1 MAGTRSTAGTR
12 SAAGDTARP
21 TVRPPVRPPVWA
33 LLAVP
38 SACAVAVLAGVLLSG
53 DTSRA
58 AASLA
63 AAAPAERLVMPDQVG
78 DLPAQ
83 DSGPRASTADD
94 LAERL
99 REDPAV
105 ADAVAAVYGNDDGTL
120 LVVRVAPV
128 APFDEEGAGRLTA
141 RVLGAAGPERGMS
154 DDFRASASEDGDA
167 LVTCSSLE
175 EGTATCVS
183 VEPSMALLVLSNG
196 LGDSDPVSLAEQA
209 RAAVLATG

>member
-1 MAGTRSTAGTR
+1 VAGTRSTARTR
-12 SAAGDTARP
+12 SAYRDPARP
-21 TVRPPVRPPVWA
+21 TGQPIVRPPVWA

-38 SACAVAVLAGVLLSG
+38 TACAVAVLAGALLSV

-63 AAAPAERLVMPDQVG
+63 DAPPAGSLLMPDRVG

-83 DSGPRASTADD
+83 DSGARASTAED
-94 LAERL
+94 LADRL

-167 LVTCSSLE
+167 LVTCSTLE

-183 VEPSMALLVLSNG
+183 VEPTMALLVLSNG
-196 LGDSDPVSLAEQA
+196 LDDDDPVALAEAA
-209 RAAVLATG
+209 RTAVLATG